1 MIKHGWASISPPELI
16 PPTSPGQVIA
26 GDVRLRRRF
35 SHTGHGPLRA
45 LIVSNLK
52 WGGPCRGH
60 YVFLA
65 GRYQILHIFY
75 KRRIE
80 GISYFPHTVALSG
93 LDKVRPPHLTRE
105 TLSGR
110 RPADGADTPGGVFR
124 SGENLPGEGDTAD
137 IFRRRRRE

>member
-1 MIKHGWASISPPELI
+1 MSPPELI
-16 PPTSPGQVIA
+16 PPTSPGQIFA
-26 GDVRLRRRF
+26 GDRRLRRRF
-35 SHTGHGPLRA
+35 SHTGHGPFRP

-52 WGGPCRGH
+52 WGGPCRDH
-60 YVFLA
+60 YVFPA
-65 GRYQILHIFY
+65 GRYQIFSNSL
-75 KRRIE
+75 KRRME
-80 GISYFPHTVALSG
+80 GISYFPYTVALSG

>member
-1 MIKHGWASISPPELI
+1 MGFHI
-16 PPTSPGQVIA
+16 PSRIDSAYFPRSGFCRGRKTQAEVFA
-26 GDVRLRRRF
+26 D
-35 SHTGHGPLRA
+35 TGHGPFRA

-52 WGGPCRGH
+52 WGGPCRDH
-60 YVFLA
+60 YVFPA

-75 KRRIE
+75 KRLIE